1 MRLFGT
7 ELHLIC
13 SRDRRQFQNFRK
25 NSRSKKRVETL
36 QMSIQYRR
44 PKQNNSTYEKMAKM
58 IIIVIAFITFH
69 LSDITLHNNDPS
81 ALMKSWR
88 RHQI

>member
-44 PKQNNSTYEKMAKM
+44 PKQNNSTYEKWPK
-58 IIIVIAFITFH
+58 
-69 LSDITLHNNDPS
+69 
-81 ALMKSWR
+81 
-88 RHQI
+88 